1 MFSAKLYTQEASLG
15 FRASAVGPDFRPF
28 TVSLT
33 YGLFVLHIYMYL
45 PVPDIDASFWVE
57 EFH

>member
-15 FRASAVGPDFRPF
+15 FRASAVGPDFRAF

-33 YGLFVLHIYMYL
+33 YGLFVLRIYVSTCTGYRCIL
-45 PVPDIDASFWVE
+45 WVE